1 MNLVT
6 FSHKHR
12 TAPDRIEGPD
22 TMVGVLLEGE
32 MPRVLNLL
40 TAHEW
45 LRKQGITPGAGGWG
59 PKRGLYRPPTSML
72 DLLQRGPE
80 GMERVRGLVKRVM
93 SSEEGLWECTV
104 PLDDARLH
112 APLPNPPTI
121 RDFYAFEQHV
131 KTARALRGLDMIP
144 EWYDHPVFYYS
155 NPGAVFGPGEDVPY
169 PRGSQEV
176 DYELEIA
183 CVIGKEGR
191 DIPAEDANDYIAG
204 YMVLN
209 DWSARDTWRNF
220 ESKLSMGPAKSKDFA
235 NSLGP
240 CIITPDELADKREG
254 EGKETRYNLAMSA
267 RVNGR
272 ELSNGNANTLT
283 HTFAAMIEWA
293 STDVTLRPGDVL
305 GSGTVG
311 TGCIL
316 ELRPENTGG
325 WLKPGD
331 VVELEIERLGVLRNR
346 LVPAEEWQGAREKE
360 SAARPS
366 RPMPPFPST
375 PTSGPRLRQPK
386 KPSGPPRSP
395 GKERLRRD

>member
-1 MNLVT
+1 MKLVT
-6 FSHKHR
+6 FSHLHR
-12 TAPDRIEGPD
+12 TAPDRVEGQD
-22 TMVGVLLEGE
+22 THVGIYLPGDV
-32 MPRVLNLL
+32 PRILNLEA
-40 TAHEW
+40 AHVW
-45 LRKQGITPGAGGWG
+45 LNK
-59 PKRGLYRPPTSML
+59 KRGGISPHHPPMTML
-72 DLLQRGPE
+72 QLLDG
-80 GMERVRGLVKRVM
+80 GADAMDRVRNLAEIVCADDA
-93 SSEEGLWECTV
+93 GLWECSQ
-104 PLDDARLH
+104 PLDDVQLL
-112 APLPNPPTI
+112 APIPFPRTI

-155 NPGAVFGPGEDVPY
+155 NPGAVYGPDEEVPY
-169 PRGSQEV
+169 PRGSREV

-183 CVIGKEGR
+183 CVIGKPGR
-191 DIPAEDANDYIAG
+191 DIDAEEANEYIAG
-204 YMVLN
+204 YMVMN

-240 CIITPDELADKREG
+240 WLVTPDELEDVRQG
-254 EGKETRYNLAMSA
+254 DGKDTRYNLGMSA

-272 ELSNGNANTLT
+272 ELSRGNANTLT
-283 HTFAAMIEWA
+283 HTFASMIEWA
-293 STDVTLRPGDVL
+293 STDVWLRPGDVL

-346 LVPAEEWQGAREKE
+346 LVGQE
-360 SAARPS
+360 
-366 RPMPPFPST
+366 
-375 PTSGPRLRQPK
+375 
-386 KPSGPPRSP
+386 
-395 GKERLRRD
+395 

>member
-1 MNLVT
+1 MKLVT
-6 FSHKHR
+6 FSHLHR
-12 TAPDRIEGPD
+12 TAPDRTEGQD
-22 TMVGVLLEGE
+22 THVGIYLPGDT
-32 MPRVLNLL
+32 PRILNLEA
-40 TAHEW
+40 AHAW
-45 LRKQGITPGAGGWG
+45 LNK
-59 PKRGLYRPPTSML
+59 KRGGSSTHQPPMTML
-72 DLLQRGPE
+72 ELLDGGRDA
-80 GMERVRGLVKRVM
+80 MERVRNLAEIACAD
-93 SSEEGLWECTV
+93 EEGLWESSQPV
-104 PLDDARLH
+104 DDVQLL
-112 APLPNPPTI
+112 APIPFPRTI

-155 NPGAVFGPGEDVPY
+155 NPGAVYGPDEDVPF

-183 CVIGKEGR
+183 CVVGRPGR
-191 DIPAEDANDYIAG
+191 DIDAEEATDYIAG
-204 YMVLN
+204 YMVMN

-240 CIITPDELADKREG
+240 CLVTPDELEDVREG
-254 EGKETRYNLAMSA
+254 EGKDTRYNLNMSA

-272 ELSNGNANTLT
+272 ELSRGNANTLT
-283 HTFAAMIEWA
+283 HTFAMMIEWA
-293 STDVTLRPGDVL
+293 STDVWLRPGDVL

-346 LVPAEEWQGAREKE
+346 LVGQE
-360 SAARPS
+360 
-366 RPMPPFPST
+366 
-375 PTSGPRLRQPK
+375 
-386 KPSGPPRSP
+386 
-395 GKERLRRD
+395 

>member
-1 MNLVT
+1 MKLVT
-6 FSHKHR
+6 FSHRHR
-12 TAPDRIEGPD
+12 VAPDRDEGQD
-22 TMVGVLLEGE
+22 THIGVYLPGD
-32 MPRVLNLL
+32 MPRVLNLE
-40 TAHEW
+40 AGQEW
-45 LRKQGITPGAGGWG
+45 LSKRTQNSKLKTQNSYMTMLQLLDGG
-59 PKRGLYRPPTSML
+59 PTM
-72 DLLQRGPE
+72 
-80 GMERVRGLVKRVM
+80 MERVQDLVMEVAQD
-93 SSEEGLWECTV
+93 EEGLWESSQ
-104 PLDDARLH
+104 PIEDIQLL
-112 APLPNPPTI
+112 APIPFPRTI

-155 NPGAVFGPGEDVPY
+155 NPGAVYGPDADVPY

-183 CVIGKEGR
+183 CVIGKPGR
-191 DIPAEDANDYIAG
+191 DIHADEANEYIAG
-204 YMVLN
+204 YLIMN

-240 CIITPDELADKREG
+240 WLVTPDELEDRREG
-254 EGKETRYNLAMSA
+254 EGKDTRYNLAMTA

-272 ELSNGNANTLT
+272 ELSRGNAITLT
-283 HTFAAMIEWA
+283 HTFASMIEWA
-293 STDVTLRPGDVL
+293 STDVWLRPGDVL

-331 VVELEIERLGVLRNR
+331 TVELEIERLGILRNK
-346 LVPAEEWQGAREKE
+346 L
-360 SAARPS
+360 SAQQ
-366 RPMPPFPST
+366 
-375 PTSGPRLRQPK
+375 L
-386 KPSGPPRSP
+386 
-395 GKERLRRD
+395 

>member
-1 MNLVT
+1 
-6 FSHKHR
+6 
-12 TAPDRIEGPD
+12 
-22 TMVGVLLEGE
+22 
-32 MPRVLNLL
+32 
-40 TAHEW
+40 
-45 LRKQGITPGAGGWG
+45 
-59 PKRGLYRPPTSML
+59 
-72 DLLQRGPE
+72 
-80 GMERVRGLVKRVM
+80 
-93 SSEEGLWECTV
+93 
-104 PLDDARLH
+104 
-112 APLPNPPTI
+112 
-121 RDFYAFEQHV
+121 
-131 KTARALRGLDMIP
+131 MIP

-155 NPGAVFGPGEDVPY
+155 NPGTVFGPDEDVPY

-191 DIPAEDANDYIAG
+191 DIPAEEANEYIAG
-204 YMVLN
+204 YMVMN

-240 CIITPDELADKREG
+240 CIVTPDELEDRREG
-254 EGKETRYNLAMSA
+254 EWKETRYNLTMTAK
-267 RVNGR
+267 VNGR
-272 ELSNGNANTLT
+272 ELSRGNASTLT
-283 HTFAAMIEWA
+283 HTFAHMIEWA

-325 WLKPGD
+325 WLKAGD
-331 VVELEIERLGVLRNR
+331 VVELEIERIGVLRNR
-346 LVPAEEWQGAREKE
+346 LVPAEEWKAQKEKE
-360 SAARPS
+360 QATSRPA

-375 PTSGPRLRQPK
+375 SGTRLRQPK

-395 GKERLRRD
+395 GEPKLKRD